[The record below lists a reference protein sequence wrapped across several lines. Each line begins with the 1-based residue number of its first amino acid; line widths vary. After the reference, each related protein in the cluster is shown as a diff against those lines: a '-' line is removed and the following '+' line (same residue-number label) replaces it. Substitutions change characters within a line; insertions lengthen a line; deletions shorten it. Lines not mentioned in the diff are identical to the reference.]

1 MKTSIPVNLT
11 EKLLCPY
18 CSGELSYRISR
29 REVACSLCGM
39 KLSPEEY
46 EAAAAA
52 KRARQER
59 SSSSLSSSSFSSAS
73 SPSSSASSS
82 APAANPKA
90 GEANNRSAA
99 APDYVSCEHCRL
111 LLGRGIAALLGEC
124 PLCDRTIPGAEN
136 SAGRKPAEN
145 ASFAAPDL
153 IVPFAKEKEFFIQK
167 FRKHLKALEFAP
179 DAMLAAGIESV
190 RAFYVPVILYDA
202 EVSGEMTFHAEVL
215 TEILTNKY
223 GTKYKLQEF
232 EIEAAGSQLYSG
244 SPENLA
250 LGIGDDVLRNL
261 EPFDSK
267 EARPWSRVYAAMPD
281 LTVPVVAGADYFELS
296 RQRFKGAFEYFLAK
310 GELFN
315 SFSVTKEKVS
325 VIPLKVSYAWLPV
338 WVMKMNLGGTEAL
351 CYMNGQTGKIEA
363 DIPVAQ
369 GKILG
374 WLFSGLLL
382 LTGVTA
388 WFAAPIWMPVT
399 NIPENFCL
407 GVVCMIFLMMIYSV
421 IAPVRWL
428 FSGRLSW
435 RITGSLF
442 AGAGTA
448 FAIAAF
454 FSAPEYCWSTLLF
467 MPAMLVGG
475 SLVIGYRW
483 NGIKRRMARKLSQDP
498 RKEGSVYAAKSSM
511 RYRRSRQISE
521 SYVYR
526 CRESVVSCAE

>member
-29 REVACSLCGM
+29 RDLACSLCGM
-39 KLSPEEY
+39 KLTPEEY

-52 KRARQER
+52 KRARKER
-59 SSSSLSSSSFSSAS
+59 SSSTFSSSSFSSAS
-73 SPSSSASSS
+73 SPSSSASSP

-90 GEANNRSAA
+90 GEAKNRSAA

-111 LLGRGIAALLGEC
+111 LLGRGIADLLGEC

-153 IVPFAKEKEFFIQK
+153 IVPFAKEKEFFIQE

-190 RAFYVPVILYDA
+190 RAFYVPAVLFDA

-223 GTKYKLQEF
+223 GTQFKLQEF

-250 LGIGDDVLRNL
+250 LGIRDDVLRNL

-267 EARPWSRVYAAMPD
+267 EVRPWSRGYAAIPD
-281 LTVPVVAGADYFELS
+281 LTVPVIAGADYFELS

-325 VIPLKVSYAWLPV
+325 VIPLKASYAWLPV

-363 DIPVAQ
+363 DIPVSR

-388 WFAAPIWMPVT
+388 WFAAPVWMPVT

-407 GVVCMIFLMMIYSV
+407 GVICMIFLMMIYAV

-442 AGAGTA
+442 AGAGMA

-454 FSAPEYCWSTLLF
+454 FSAPEYCWRTLLF
-467 MPAMLVGG
+467 LLAMIAGG
-475 SLVIGYRW
+475 CLVIGYRW

-498 RKEGSVYAAKSSM
+498 RKEGSVYAAKSFM